1 MCRENKFWLISWTIV
16 AIYFSFDSYMDYKTK
31 QAEIES
37 IEEIEQTIKTI
48 DDCAGDE
55 SDCRIMYEKLYKL
68 INGEER

>member
-37 IEEIEQTIKTI
+37 NERIEQMKK
-48 DDCAGDE
+48 DREE
-55 SDCRIMYEKLYKL
+55 SLEKALNKL
-68 INGEER
+68 IMKSGE